1 MDSLSVEIIT
11 LAPTVYTHCQHC
23 ELTFGEVGLGER
35 LRRQEAAESLP
46 EDLART
52 YQALSDWVHRVLE
65 RHGDRVR
72 VRVVDA
78 VSIEGFLASLR
89 HRVGRYPAVIVDGVE
104 HRAGADF
111 ASLDELI
118 ERRVGGSSTP
128 GARD

>member
-1 MDSLSVEIIT
+1 
-11 LAPTVYTHCQHC
+11 
-23 ELTFGEVGLGER
+23 
-35 LRRQEAAESLP
+35 
-46 EDLART
+46 
-52 YQALSDWVHRVLE
+52 VHRLLE

-104 HRAGADF
+104 RRTGADF

-118 ERRVGGSSTP
+118 ERRIAGSSTP